1 LRIGLC
7 QLDIIWEDKLKN
19 RIKVKQYT
27 NEASC
32 AGVDLLLFPEM
43 TLTGFSMNTAKTA
56 EANEETIDFFKKQA
70 VINQINIG
78 FGWVEA
84 TQSKARNHYSVI
96 SSSGTLLSDYIKIH
110 PFSYGGESEFFNPGN
125 KVECFAIDGVGMAS
139 FICYDLRFPE
149 IFQAV
154 SNKTDLII
162 IAANWPETRKEHWKT
177 LLKAR
182 AIENQ
187 VYIAGVN
194 CVGLKGGLT
203 YSGNSMII
211 EPEGNIIV
219 EVENREELVIAD
231 IMLDKVKAYREQ
243 FPLKSDRRV
252 ELYKSLL

>member
-1 LRIGLC
+1 MRVGLC
-7 QLDIIWEDKLKN
+7 QLDIAWEDKLKN
-19 RIKVKQYT
+19 QIKAKQYIK
-27 NEASC
+27 EAS
-32 AGVDLLLFPEM
+32 GVGVSLLLFPEM
-43 TLTGFSMNTAKTA
+43 TLTGFSMNIDKTA
-56 EANEETIDFFKKQA
+56 EANAETLNFFKEQA
-70 VINQINIG
+70 IRYQINIG

-84 TQSKARNHYSVI
+84 VQSRARNHYSVV
-96 SSSGTLLSDYIKIH
+96 SASGVLLSDYVKIH
-110 PFSYGGESEFFNPGN
+110 PFSYGGESTFFDPGN
-125 KVECFAIDGVGMAS
+125 KVECFKIDGVGMAS

-154 SNKTDLII
+154 SNNTDLII
-162 IAANWPETRKEHWKT
+162 VAANWPELRKKHWRI

-187 VYIAGVN
+187 VYIVGIN
-194 CVGLKGGLT
+194 CVGIKGGLT

-211 EPEGNIIV
+211 EPEGNIIG

-231 IMLDKVKAYREQ
+231 IMQDKVIVYREQ